1 MQIKESSITDF
12 LSVSNLKYYIHPT
25 MDQFLQFKNYDLR
38 YRDKGKGNTVVLLH
52 GYLES
57 IETFANFANDLSRL
71 ARVITVDLPGHG
83 MSNLKVKSCSIEEM
97 ADAIDALAVH
107 LKLKKINIIG
117 HSMGGYVALAY
128 ADKYV
133 HKLESFCL
141 FHSSP
146 NADTEEKKENRK
158 REIDLILEG
167 KKELICKSSI
177 PNTFSNKNLKK
188 FAHEIERITKIA
200 CETPDHGIVAAL
212 AAMMNRPDRN
222 HVLKALDMPKVSMI
236 GKEDNFIP
244 MKLAGEIAKANNLT
258 PFVLQTSGHMGF
270 IEQRQECLREIFRI
284 IYEC

>member
-1 MQIKESSITDF
+1 
-12 LSVSNLKYYIHPT
+12 
-25 MDQFLQFKNYDLR
+25 MDQFLQLKDYDLR

-83 MSNLKVKSCSIEEM
+83 MSNLKVKSCSIDEM
-97 ADAIDALAVH
+97 ADAVDALAVH

-128 ADKYV
+128 ADKHK
-133 HKLESFCL
+133 HKLQSLCL

-146 NADTEEKKENRK
+146 NADTNEKIQNRK
-158 REIDLILEG
+158 REINLILDG
-167 KKELICKSSI
+167 KKELICKASI
-177 PNTFSNKNLKK
+177 PNTFSNNNLIK
-188 FAHEIERITKIA
+188 FAPEIERITKIA

-212 AAMMNRPDRN
+212 EAMMNRTDRN
-222 HVLKALDMPKVSMI
+222 HILKALDMPKVNIM

-244 MKLAGEIAKANNLT
+244 LGVAREIARINDLT

>member
-1 MQIKESSITDF
+1 
-12 LSVSNLKYYIHPT
+12 
-25 MDQFLQFKNYDLR
+25 MDQLLQLKNYNLR
-38 YRDKGKGNTVVLLH
+38 FRDKGKGNTVVLLH

-57 IETFANFANDLSRL
+57 LETFETFANDLSRL
-71 ARVITVDLPGHG
+71 ARVITIDLPGHG
-83 MSNLKVKSCSIEEM
+83 LSELKVKSCSVEDM
-97 ADAIDALAVH
+97 ADAVEALVIH
-107 LKLKKINIIG
+107 LKLKKVNIIG

-133 HKLESFCL
+133 DKLESFCL

-146 NADTEEKKENRK
+146 NADTEEKKANRQ
-158 REIDLILEG
+158 REIELVKQG

-177 PNTFSNKNLKK
+177 PQTFSNNNQTK
-188 FAHEIERITKIA
+188 FAHEIERVTQIA
-200 CETPDHGIVAAL
+200 CKTSDNGIVAAL
-212 AAMMNRPDRN
+212 EAMMNRPDRN
-222 HVLKALDMPKVSMI
+222 HVLKALNMPKVNIM

-244 MKLAGEIAKANNLT
+244 LNVAREISRVNDLT